1 MIEIVK
7 EYLPQIIA
15 SVFIILLTPLSKYI
29 SRKIITKYGQLT
41 LKAEARIFQI
51 IQVINILI
59 NFVCVVALAIIW
71 GVQPQNMLVAVS
83 SIFAVIGVA
92 LFAQWSILSNITAGI
107 IIFFSM
113 PFRIGDK
120 IHILDKDTPIEAI
133 IENVLTFH
141 TYLRTMDGEQIIIP
155 NSLFLQ
161 KIVSVG
167 KPKEE

>member
-15 SVFIILLTPLSKYI
+15 SVFIILLTPLSKYV
-29 SRKIITKYGQLT
+29 SRKIIIKYGQLT

-120 IHILDKDTPIEAI
+120 IHILDKDTPIEAT

>member
-1 MIEIVK
+1 ME
-7 EYLPQIIA
+7 
-15 SVFIILLTPLSKYI
+15 
-29 SRKIITKYGQLT
+29 RKIIIKYGQLT

-107 IIFFSM
+107 I
-113 PFRIGDK
+113 
-120 IHILDKDTPIEAI
+120 LDKDTPIEAT